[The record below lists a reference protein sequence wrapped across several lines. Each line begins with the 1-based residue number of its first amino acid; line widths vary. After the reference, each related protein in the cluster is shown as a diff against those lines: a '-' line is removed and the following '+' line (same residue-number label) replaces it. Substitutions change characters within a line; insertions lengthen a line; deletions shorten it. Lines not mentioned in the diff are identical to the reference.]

1 MNGVMAQRVAEGES
15 YLTLGG
21 HRNLVSGGGCEE
33 FGKGHPRQRQSPE
46 SKGSGGQVMVTEAR
60 WVEVMEAKE
69 SMRLDM

>member
-33 FGKGHPRQRQSPE
+33 FGKGHPRQRQSPGI
-46 SKGSGGQVMVTEAR
+46 KGAEDKSWSQRPDGL
-60 WVEVMEAKE
+60 K
-69 SMRLDM
+69 